1 MEPTDFSP
9 LQVIWDLPNNW
20 CEEAHLSGALHHA
33 GLMLQGLGL
42 AERFVFVVTSVSD
55 QIPMKHPDRV
65 VVLQTSDEGHEIPDY
80 LADAFMVFKNYKPFD
95 GLRESL
101 RVIPLG
107 CNKDVP
113 AIPGKPM
120 AQRELDLFFIGRP
133 DFREEFFA
141 GTEAAFSGRDDI
153 TFEIGEAPGFRL
165 GRSPEDYA
173 RRLADTKIA
182 LSPRGVSHE
191 TFRTYEALRAGCVV
205 IAQRQLSAWFTEG
218 WPVIEVD
225 DWSDVGDLADDLLG
239 DSARL
244 EDLSRQSLAW
254 WQEKCSEEAVAH
266 YVVRELAI
274 KLIGEAER

>member
-1 MEPTDFSP
+1 M
-9 LQVIWDLPNNW
+9 
-20 CEEAHLSGALHHA
+20 
-33 GLMLQGLGL
+33 
-42 AERFVFVVTSVSD
+42 
-55 QIPMKHPDRV
+55 
-65 VVLQTSDEGHEIPDY
+65 
-80 LADAFMVFKNYKPFD
+80 
-95 GLRESL
+95 
-101 RVIPLG
+101 
-107 CNKDVP
+107 
-113 AIPGKPM
+113 
-120 AQRELDLFFIGRP
+120 GRP
-133 DFREEFFA
+133 
-141 GTEAAFSGRDDI
+141 
-153 TFEIGEAPGFRL
+153 
-165 GRSPEDYA
+165 PEDYA